1 MSGRR
6 FFLFWMLAFVG
17 FPLGG
22 SVALLVVGSVGG
34 MVDGAVGGALAGAV
48 VGAAQWLVLRGRLA
62 VGLLWIPATA
72 FGLGVGDA
80 VGAALTGAGTGIG
93 DLIVTGLASGLAVGL
108 LQWALL
114 RRLVRAAWIWPPVVT
129 VAWPLGWTVTWAV
142 GVDVERVYA
151 VFGSTGAL
159 VFAAI
164 TGTAMLPL
172 TRGRYEA
179 QSERSRSGGSR

>member
-22 SVALLVVGSVGG
+22 FAAFLVVGSIEE
-34 MVDGAVGGALAGAV
+34 MADGAVSGALTGAV
-48 VGAAQWLVLRGRLA
+48 VGAAQWLALRGRLA

-72 FGLGVGDA
+72 LGLGVGDA
-80 VGAALTGAGTGIG
+80 VGSALTGAGTGIG
-93 DLIVTGLASGLAVGL
+93 ALIVTGLASGLAVGL

-114 RRLVRAAWIWPPVVT
+114 RRLVRAAWIWPLVVT
-129 VAWPLGWTVTWAV
+129 VAWPLGWTVTWTV
-142 GVDVERVYA
+142 GIDVERAYA
-151 VFGSTGAL
+151 VFGSSGAL

-164 TGTAMLPL
+164 TGTAMLL
-172 TRGRYEA
+172 MMRGRYEY
-179 QSERSRSGGSR
+179 QSERSRRGEPG